1 MLLSSDPGLQD
12 AKARRLLALTGDAGW
27 GCRAATANLQQIS
40 TISSLGTQELL
51 GFNTKA
57 DKLHDRNKN
66 SSSRD
71 TELSLPSLDKMKTH
85 FWSLIRAFRIG

>member
-1 MLLSSDPGLQD
+1 MLSSSDPGSED

-27 GCRAATANLQQIS
+27 GRQAAIANLQKIS
-40 TISSLGTQELL
+40 TISSLGTEELL

-85 FWSLIRAFRIG
+85 LWSLI